1 MLVCHSMHCM
11 CHTPALLAMKEMSSL
26 DVVQLL
32 SLVSSA
38 YCLCHVV
45 ANRPNTKLGL
55 LEGGAEVPRFSSIF
69 SRVSRTMSVSLSLSL
84 CLSPASAVL
93 SQGRTLSEGGCSNG
107 DTKDCVV

>member
-1 MLVCHSMHCM
+1 MLVCHSVHCM

-69 SRVSRTMSVSLSLSL
+69 SRVSRTMSVSLSLS
-84 CLSPASAVL
+84 V
-93 SQGRTLSEGGCSNG
+93 
-107 DTKDCVV
+107 